1 MKNSTQCVQ
10 LLGKTHRKNQSIIER
25 ALIDILTSDSDLVVK
40 CFTRR
45 SFKPIW
51 DQGPSTNNPLSQVVE
66 QEDELSYNPT
76 QASIV
81 KALCCVDEHFQYQI
95 SGDESRATC
104 GNKKKYSFEMM
115 QRACMVNGLKLREI
129 WLATLRNLR
138 ERWLALGPD
147 VRMGKSKITMV

>member
-1 MKNSTQCVQ
+1 MKRQYRV
-10 LLGKTHRKNQSIIER
+10 HRTDQSNIER
-25 ALIDILTSDSDLVVK
+25 ALIALLHTQPHLLVK
-40 CFTRR
+40 CIEKR

-51 DQGPSTNNPLSQVVE
+51 DDGTSTNNMLSKIVE
-66 QEDELSYNPT
+66 REGEQAYNPT

-81 KALCCVDEHFQYQI
+81 KALCGVDERFQYQI

-104 GNKKKYSFEMM
+104 GKQKKYSFEMM